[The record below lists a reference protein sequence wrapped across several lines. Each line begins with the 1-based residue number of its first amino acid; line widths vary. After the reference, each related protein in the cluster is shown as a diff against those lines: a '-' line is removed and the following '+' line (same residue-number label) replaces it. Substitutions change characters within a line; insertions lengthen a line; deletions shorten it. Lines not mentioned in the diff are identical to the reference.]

1 MSQDARAS
9 SPPDQDRRAGTR
21 GSRERGLPIGASASW
36 DLTRTTLGVLC
47 IVGLIAASV
56 WVLRPF
62 LPALVWATMLVVAT
76 WPLLRRVEATL
87 GGRRAPAVLVMT
99 LAVGVIFAIPLLL
112 ALETIVEAAPKLVDW
127 TRSAAG
133 LAVPAPPGWLERVPL
148 AGVRIAAR
156 WSELASLRGDALSER
171 LAPFVRPAVLWL
183 AAEVGSLGLVLVHFL
198 LTGVLAAI
206 LYARGEAAVAGLS
219 AFARRLAGPRGEHVV
234 ELAGRAI
241 RGVALGVVGTALVQS
256 ALAGLGLAVAG
267 VPYAGVLTAVMFLLA
282 VAQVGPVPILLGA
295 VAWLYWTG
303 VAGFATALLVWTL
316 LVGAMDNVLRP
327 ILIRRGAGLPL
338 LLVFAGVLGGIIA
351 FGIIGLFIGPLLLAV
366 SYTLLVDWISEPAQ
380 DTVLAGEGARLPPG
394 E

>member
-1 MSQDARAS
+1 MGAPA
-9 SPPDQDRRAGTR
+9 TR
-21 GSRERGLPIGASASW
+21 
-36 DLTRTTLGVLC
+36 DLTRTTLAVLC

-76 WPLLRRVEATL
+76 WPLLRRVEATF

-133 LAVPAPPGWLERVPL
+133 LAVPAPPDWLERVPL
-148 AGVRIAAR
+148 VGGRITAR
-156 WSELASLRGDALSER
+156 WSELASLRGDALAER

-183 AAEVGSLGLVLVHFL
+183 AAEVGSVGLVFVHFL

-206 LYARGEAAVAGLS
+206 LYARGEAAAAALT

-241 RGVALGVVGTALVQS
+241 RGVALGVIGTALVQS
-256 ALAGLGLAVAG
+256 ALAGLGLALAG
-267 VPYAGVLTAVMFLLA
+267 VPYAGVLTALMFLLG

-295 VAWLYWTG
+295 VAWLYWRG

-380 DTVLAGEGARLPPG
+380 DTALADEAARHPLGE
-394 E
+394 